1 MSDNKTNK
9 PPEAAEPKAMT
20 AAEAAKRV
28 QRKVVERVDAKGEDG
43 KPVTQAREKRVP
55 VKADEV
61 LSFRD
66 YGTHVVVVT
75 RDGQK
80 LSSLDSEAA
89 AR

>member
-1 MSDNKTNK
+1 MSWDKTK
-9 PPEAAEPKAMT
+9 TPPEGDSKGKQLT

-28 QRKVVERVDAKGEDG
+28 KRTVTEVVDG
-43 KPVTQAREKRVP
+43 KDEAGNPVKVARAKEVP
-55 VKADEV
+55 VQASEV

-80 LSSLDSEAA
+80 LSSRDE
-89 AR
+89 

>member
-1 MSDNKTNK
+1 MSD
-9 PPEAAEPKAMT
+9 PKNSDADSSKQLT

-28 QRKVVERVDAKGEDG
+28 KRTVTELVDVRGPGGKVTKEAKS
-43 KPVTQAREKRVP
+43 KRVP
-55 VKADEV
+55 VETGEV

-80 LSSLDSEAA
+80 LSSTDE
-89 AR
+89 

>member
-1 MSDNKTNK
+1 MPDPSNSD
-9 PPEAAEPKAMT
+9 AESVKQLT

-28 QRKVVERVDAKGEDG
+28 KRTEIEMVEVRGPGGKVTKQPKA
-43 KPVTQAREKRVP
+43 KRVP
-55 VKADEV
+55 VEAGEV

-80 LSSLDSEAA
+80 LSSADE
-89 AR
+89 